1 MHAPASDWCLR
12 SCVTD
17 IGQIIVLRAVT
28 TTDYMT
34 AEAFNFPWDFL
45 QRVMNRIVNEVHGYA
60 PSVSDYTSGPITN
73 TFDSVCRVVYDVTS
87 KPPGTI
93 ELE

>member
-1 MHAPASDWCLR
+1 
-12 SCVTD
+12 
-17 IGQIIVLRAVT
+17 VT

-45 QRVMNRIVNEVHGYA
+45 QRVMNRIVNEVHGYVQ
-60 PSVSDYTSGPITN
+60 PFYLFLCCMITLAN
-73 TFDSVCRVVYDVTS
+73 TISSVCRVVYDVTS